1 MLYLA
6 IVNKVVRHCPLGWH
20 DSTNADNE
28 TFCIVLLTSQVVM
41 VLSSQPKCLEFES
54 MCVPVCV
61 CVCFF
66 YLYSIRLRSFIIDV
80 PRPLSNVLWA
90 IIFQKV
96 DALRVNEPVCLV
108 QIRASKYY
116 SIRNKTPGTSIIN
129 IVNIVTLQNVLF
141 IYTCN

>member
-1 MLYLA
+1 MFL
-6 IVNKVVRHCPLGWH
+6 
-20 DSTNADNE
+20 
-28 TFCIVLLTSQVVM
+28 F
-41 VLSSQPKCLEFES
+41 
-54 MCVPVCV
+54 VCV
-61 CVCFF
+61 CVFF

-80 PRPLSNVLWA
+80 PRPLSNVLWV
-90 IIFQKV
+90 IIFQTV

-116 SIRNKTPGTSIIN
+116 SKRNKTPGTSIIN